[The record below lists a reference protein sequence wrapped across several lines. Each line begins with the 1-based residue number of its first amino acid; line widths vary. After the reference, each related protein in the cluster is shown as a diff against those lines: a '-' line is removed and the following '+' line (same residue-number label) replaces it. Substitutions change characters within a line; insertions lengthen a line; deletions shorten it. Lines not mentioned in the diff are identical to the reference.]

1 MPLPDQIGR
10 TFDRIVH
17 LSKRAALAFG
27 LSAISAIMIGA
38 AATDNGFV
46 QLLVT
51 LFATIALWVPILLTL
66 LWGER
71 LFRRSSA
78 PASSQIID
86 AVATPVAG
94 QHWQRLARAA
104 PDQRERIHGLQL
116 SIERSRVRLSTASF
130 DPQATDLCVLINR
143 RLPDLIDRQLD
154 ALPPD
159 DRGRREQVN
168 ELVNLVD
175 QFARHC
181 SRHGADDTAVHERE
195 AEILRRRFEDHL
207 APPPFDG
214 Q

>member
-1 MPLPDQIGR
+1 MHIG
-10 TFDRIVH
+10 
-17 LSKRAALAFG
+17 KRAALALG
-27 LSAISAIMIGA
+27 IAAVSAIAIGA

-46 QLLVT
+46 QLLMT
-51 LFATIALWVPILLTL
+51 LFATIVLWIPVLIAL

-71 LFRRSSA
+71 LIRRPA
-78 PASSQIID
+78 KPASRQIID
-86 AVATPVAG
+86 ATATVAPMPG

-104 PDQRERIHGLQL
+104 PDQRERIIGLQQ
-116 SIERSRVRLSTASF
+116 SIERSQLRLGNATL

-143 RLPDLIDRQLD
+143 RLPDLIDRHLD

-168 ELVNLVD
+168 GLVDLVD

-181 SRHGADDTAVHERE
+181 SRHGADEGAAHDRD
-195 AEILRRRFEDHL
+195 AEILRRRFEDQL